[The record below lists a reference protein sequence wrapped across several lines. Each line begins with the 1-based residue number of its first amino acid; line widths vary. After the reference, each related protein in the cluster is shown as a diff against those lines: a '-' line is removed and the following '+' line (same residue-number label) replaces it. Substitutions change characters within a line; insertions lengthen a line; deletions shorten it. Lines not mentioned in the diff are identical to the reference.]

1 MLECLSSD
9 YIKIAQSMHC
19 HRIAMTSS
27 EGVSNDDIKPVNSID
42 ETKTKKSLLKTMII
56 LVVIIVVV
64 IFVEVVLEYKLH
76 GRYEI
81 ILRIA
86 EVAAIGYFASISIS
100 NACYK
105 LTFGFLGKN
114 AEALRVLIRIVGAV
128 IIIAIII
135 SYLSQDPL
143 VAASIGTVTAIVI
156 GFASQNIL
164 GNIIAGLYLAITRP
178 FKMGD
183 KVTVFGNTGI
193 VFDIGLLYSKLKSE
207 EGDIIIAP
215 NSSMISTTVVIR
227 TSQD

>member
-1 MLECLSSD
+1 
-9 YIKIAQSMHC
+9 
-19 HRIAMTSS
+19 MTSS
-27 EGVSNDDIKPVNSID
+27 DEVPNDNIKPDNSI
-42 ETKTKKSLLKTMII
+42 EERKTRNSLIKTAII
-56 LVVIIVVV
+56 LAIVIAVVIV
-64 IFVEVVLEYKLH
+64 VEVVLEFKLH
-76 GRYEI
+76 GRYKT

-86 EVAAIGYFASISIS
+86 EVVAVGYFASITIS
-100 NACYK
+100 NVCYK

-143 VAASIGTVTAIVI
+143 VATSIGTVTAIVI

-227 TSQD
+227 TSRD

>member
-1 MLECLSSD
+1 MTRSD
-9 YIKIAQSMHC
+9 
-19 HRIAMTSS
+19 
-27 EGVSNDDIKPVNSID
+27 GVPNDNIKPNISIEEPKRNNSLI
-42 ETKTKKSLLKTMII
+42 KTMII
-56 LVVIIVVV
+56 LVAVIAVV
-64 IFVEVVLEYKLH
+64 IVVEVVLEYKLH
-76 GRYEI
+76 GRYKI

-86 EVAAIGYFASISIS
+86 EVVAVGYFASITVS

-143 VAASIGTVTAIVI
+143 VATSIGTVTAIVI

-227 TSQD
+227 TSRD

>member
-1 MLECLSSD
+1 
-9 YIKIAQSMHC
+9 
-19 HRIAMTSS
+19 MTSS
-27 EGVSNDDIKPVNSID
+27 DGVPNDNIKLDKSIEEPKRDNSLI
-42 ETKTKKSLLKTMII
+42 KTVII
-56 LVVIIVVV
+56 LAVVIAVVIVVE
-64 IFVEVVLEYKLH
+64 IVLEYKLH
-76 GRYEI
+76 GRYKT

-86 EVAAIGYFASISIS
+86 EVVAIGYFASTTIS

-114 AEALRVLIRIVGAV
+114 AEALRVLIRIVGAI

-143 VAASIGTVTAIVI
+143 VATSIGTVTAIVI

-183 KVTVFGNTGI
+183 RVSVFGNTGI
-193 VFDIGLLYSKLKSE
+193 VFDIGLLYSKLKSD

-215 NSSMISTTVVIR
+215 NLSMISTTVVIR
-227 TSQD
+227 TSRD

>member
-1 MLECLSSD
+1 
-9 YIKIAQSMHC
+9 
-19 HRIAMTSS
+19 MTSS

-105 LTFGFLGKN
+105 LTFGYLGKN

>member
-1 MLECLSSD
+1 
-9 YIKIAQSMHC
+9 
-19 HRIAMTSS
+19 MTSPD
-27 EGVSNDDIKPVNSID
+27 GVPNDKIKPDILGNSSAESRRNI
-42 ETKTKKSLLKTMII
+42 SLIKTMII
-56 LVVIIVVV
+56 LAAVIAIVIVVEV
-64 IFVEVVLEYKLH
+64 ILEYQLH
-76 GRYEI
+76 GRYKT
-81 ILRIA
+81 ILRVA
-86 EVAAIGYFASISIS
+86 EVSAIGYFASITIS

-105 LTFGFLGKN
+105 LTYGFLGKN

-143 VAASIGTVTAIVI
+143 VATSIGTVTAIVI

-178 FKMGD
+178 FKIGD

-227 TSQD
+227 TS

>member
-1 MLECLSSD
+1 
-9 YIKIAQSMHC
+9 
-19 HRIAMTSS
+19 MTSS
-27 EGVSNDDIKPVNSID
+27 DGVPNDNIKLDKSIEEPKRDNSLI
-42 ETKTKKSLLKTMII
+42 KTAII
-56 LVVIIVVV
+56 LAVVIAVVIVVE
-64 IFVEVVLEYKLH
+64 IVLEYKLH
-76 GRYEI
+76 GRYKT

-86 EVAAIGYFASISIS
+86 EVVAVGYFASTTIS

-114 AEALRVLIRIVGAV
+114 AEALRVLIRIVGAI

-143 VAASIGTVTAIVI
+143 VATSIGTVTAIVI

-183 KVTVFGNTGI
+183 RVSVFGNTGI
-193 VFDIGLLYSKLKSE
+193 VFDIGLLYSKLKSD

-215 NSSMISTTVVIR
+215 NLSMISTTVVIR
-227 TSQD
+227 TSRD

>member
-1 MLECLSSD
+1 
-9 YIKIAQSMHC
+9 
-19 HRIAMTSS
+19 MTSPD
-27 EGVSNDDIKPVNSID
+27 GVPNDNIKPDNSIEEPKRD
-42 ETKTKKSLLKTMII
+42 NSLIKTVII
-56 LVVIIVVV
+56 LAVVIAVVIVVE
-64 IFVEVVLEYKLH
+64 IVLEYKLH
-76 GRYEI
+76 GRYKT

-86 EVAAIGYFASISIS
+86 EVAAVGYFASTTIS

-128 IIIAIII
+128 ITIAIII

-143 VAASIGTVTAIVI
+143 VATSIGTVTAIVI

-178 FKMGD
+178 FKIGD

-227 TSQD
+227 TSRD

>member
-1 MLECLSSD
+1 
-9 YIKIAQSMHC
+9 
-19 HRIAMTSS
+19 MTSS
-27 EGVSNDDIKPVNSID
+27 DEIPNGDIKLDKSIEESKTRNSLI
-42 ETKTKKSLLKTMII
+42 KTVII
-56 LVVIIVVV
+56 LAVVIAVV
-64 IFVEVVLEYKLH
+64 IVVEVVLEYKLH
-76 GRYEI
+76 GRYKT

-86 EVAAIGYFASISIS
+86 EVVAVGYFTSTTIS

-105 LTFGFLGKN
+105 LTFSFLGKN

-143 VAASIGTVTAIVI
+143 VATSIGTVTAIVI

-227 TSQD
+227 TSRD

>member
-1 MLECLSSD
+1 
-9 YIKIAQSMHC
+9 
-19 HRIAMTSS
+19 MTSS
-27 EGVSNDDIKPVNSID
+27 DEVPNDIKLDKSI
-42 ETKTKKSLLKTMII
+42 EKPNKRTSLIKT
-56 LVVIIVVV
+56 VVILAVV
-64 IFVEVVLEYKLH
+64 IAVVIVIEVVLEYKLH
-76 GRYEI
+76 GRYKT

-86 EVAAIGYFASISIS
+86 EVVAVGYLASTTIS

-227 TSQD
+227 TSRD

>member
-1 MLECLSSD
+1 
-9 YIKIAQSMHC
+9 
-19 HRIAMTSS
+19 MTSS
-27 EGVSNDDIKPVNSID
+27 DEVPNDNIKLDKSIEEPNTRNSLI
-42 ETKTKKSLLKTMII
+42 KSVII
-56 LVVIIVVV
+56 LAVVIAVV
-64 IFVEVVLEYKLH
+64 IVVEVVLEYKLH
-76 GRYEI
+76 GRYKT

-86 EVAAIGYFASISIS
+86 EVVAVGYFASTTIS

-143 VAASIGTVTAIVI
+143 VATSIGTVTAIVI

-164 GNIIAGLYLAITRP
+164 GNIIAGLYLAFTRP
-178 FKMGD
+178 FKIGD
-183 KVTVFGNTGI
+183 KVTVFSNTGI

-215 NSSMISTTVVIR
+215 NLSMISTTVVIR
-227 TSQD
+227 TSRD

>member
-1 MLECLSSD
+1 MLECLYSD
-9 YIKIAQSMHC
+9 YIKIVQSMHC

-105 LTFGFLGKN
+105 LTFGYLGKN

>member
-1 MLECLSSD
+1 
-9 YIKIAQSMHC
+9 
-19 HRIAMTSS
+19 MTSS
-27 EGVSNDDIKPVNSID
+27 DEVPNDNIKTDNSIEEPKRND
-42 ETKTKKSLLKTMII
+42 SLIKTMII
-56 LVVIIVVV
+56 LVAVIAVV
-64 IFVEVVLEYKLH
+64 IVVEVVLEYKLH
-76 GRYEI
+76 GRYET

-86 EVAAIGYFASISIS
+86 EVVAVGYFASTSFS

-143 VAASIGTVTAIVI
+143 VATSIGTVTAIVI

-227 TSQD
+227 TSRD

>member
-1 MLECLSSD
+1 MTRSD
-9 YIKIAQSMHC
+9 
-19 HRIAMTSS
+19 
-27 EGVSNDDIKPVNSID
+27 EVPNDNIKPDKSIEEPNTRNSLI
-42 ETKTKKSLLKTMII
+42 KTVII
-56 LVVIIVVV
+56 LAIVIAVVIV
-64 IFVEVVLEYKLH
+64 VEVVLEYKLH
-76 GRYEI
+76 GRYKT

-86 EVAAIGYFASISIS
+86 EVVAVGYFASITIS

-143 VAASIGTVTAIVI
+143 VATSIGTVTAIVI

-227 TSQD
+227 TSRD

>member
-1 MLECLSSD
+1 
-9 YIKIAQSMHC
+9 
-19 HRIAMTSS
+19 MTSS
-27 EGVSNDDIKPVNSID
+27 DKVPNDNIKPYNSI
-42 ETKTKKSLLKTMII
+42 EERKTRNSLIKTMII
-56 LVVIIVVV
+56 LAIIITVVIV
-64 IFVEVVLEYKLH
+64 VEVVLEYKLH
-76 GRYEI
+76 GRYET

-86 EVAAIGYFASISIS
+86 EVAAIGYFASTTIS

-105 LTFGFLGKN
+105 LTFSFLGKN

-143 VAASIGTVTAIVI
+143 VATSIGTVTAIVI

-227 TSQD
+227 TSRD

>member
-1 MLECLSSD
+1 MTRSD
-9 YIKIAQSMHC
+9 
-19 HRIAMTSS
+19 
-27 EGVSNDDIKPVNSID
+27 EVPNDNIKPDKSIEEPNTRNSLI
-42 ETKTKKSLLKTMII
+42 KTVII
-56 LVVIIVVV
+56 LAIVIAVVIV
-64 IFVEVVLEYKLH
+64 VEVVLEYKLH
-76 GRYEI
+76 GRYKT

-86 EVAAIGYFASISIS
+86 EVVAVGYFASITIS

-143 VAASIGTVTAIVI
+143 VATSIGTVTAIVI

-215 NSSMISTTVVIR
+215 NSSMISTTVVVR
-227 TSQD
+227 TSRD

>member
-1 MLECLSSD
+1 
-9 YIKIAQSMHC
+9 
-19 HRIAMTSS
+19 MTSS
-27 EGVSNDDIKPVNSID
+27 DGVPNDNIKLDKSIEEPKRDNSLI
-42 ETKTKKSLLKTMII
+42 KTAII
-56 LVVIIVVV
+56 LAVVIAVVIVVE
-64 IFVEVVLEYKLH
+64 IVLEYKLH
-76 GRYEI
+76 GRYKT

-86 EVAAIGYFASISIS
+86 EVVAVGYFASTTIS

-143 VAASIGTVTAIVI
+143 VATSIGTVTAIVI

-178 FKMGD
+178 FKIGD
-183 KVTVFGNTGI
+183 KVTVFSNTGI

-215 NSSMISTTVVIR
+215 NLSMISTTVVIR
-227 TSQD
+227 TSRD

>member
-1 MLECLSSD
+1 
-9 YIKIAQSMHC
+9 
-19 HRIAMTSS
+19 MTSS
-27 EGVSNDDIKPVNSID
+27 DGVPNDNIKPDKSIEEPKRNNSL
-42 ETKTKKSLLKTMII
+42 TKTVII
-56 LVVIIVVV
+56 LVAVIAVV
-64 IFVEVVLEYKLH
+64 IVVEVVLEYKLH
-76 GRYEI
+76 GRYKT

-86 EVAAIGYFASISIS
+86 EVVAVGYFASTTIS

-105 LTFGFLGKN
+105 LTVGFLGKN
-114 AEALRVLIRIVGAV
+114 AEALRVLIRIVGAI

-143 VAASIGTVTAIVI
+143 VATSIGTVTAIVI

-183 KVTVFGNTGI
+183 KVSVFGNTGI

-215 NSSMISTTVVIR
+215 NLSMISTTVVIR
-227 TSQD
+227 TSRD

>member
-1 MLECLSSD
+1 
-9 YIKIAQSMHC
+9 
-19 HRIAMTSS
+19 MTSS
-27 EGVSNDDIKPVNSID
+27 DEVPNDNVKLDKSTEEPKRNNSLI
-42 ETKTKKSLLKTMII
+42 KTMII
-56 LVVIIVVV
+56 LVAVIAVV
-64 IFVEVVLEYKLH
+64 IVVEVVLEYKLH
-76 GRYEI
+76 GRYKTI
-81 ILRIA
+81 FRIA
-86 EVAAIGYFASISIS
+86 EVVAVGYFASTTIS

-105 LTFGFLGKN
+105 LTFNFLGKN

-143 VAASIGTVTAIVI
+143 VATSIGTVTAIVI

-183 KVTVFGNTGI
+183 RVSVFGNTGI
-193 VFDIGLLYSKLKSE
+193 VFDIGLLYSKLKSD

-215 NSSMISTTVVIR
+215 NLSMISTTVVIR
-227 TSQD
+227 TSRD

>member
-1 MLECLSSD
+1 MASSD
-9 YIKIAQSMHC
+9 GVPNDNIKLDKSIEKPNKRNSL
-19 HRIAMTSS
+19 
-27 EGVSNDDIKPVNSID
+27 IK
-42 ETKTKKSLLKTMII
+42 T
-56 LVVIIVVV
+56 VVILAVV
-64 IFVEVVLEYKLH
+64 IAVVIVIEVVLEYKLH
-76 GRYEI
+76 GRYKT

-86 EVAAIGYFASISIS
+86 EVVAVGYFASTTIS

-143 VAASIGTVTAIVI
+143 VATSIGTVTAIVI

-178 FKMGD
+178 FKIGD
-183 KVTVFGNTGI
+183 KVTVFSNTGI

-215 NSSMISTTVVIR
+215 NLSMISTTVVIR
-227 TSQD
+227 TSRD

>member
-1 MLECLSSD
+1 
-9 YIKIAQSMHC
+9 
-19 HRIAMTSS
+19 MTSS
-27 EGVSNDDIKPVNSID
+27 DEIPNGNIKLDKSIEESKTRNSLI
-42 ETKTKKSLLKTMII
+42 KTVII
-56 LVVIIVVV
+56 LAVVIAVVII
-64 IFVEVVLEYKLH
+64 VEVVLEYKLH
-76 GRYEI
+76 GRYKT

-86 EVAAIGYFASISIS
+86 EVVAVGYFASTTIS

-105 LTFGFLGKN
+105 LTFSFLGKN

-143 VAASIGTVTAIVI
+143 VATSIGTVTAIVI

-227 TSQD
+227 TSRD

>member
-1 MLECLSSD
+1 
-9 YIKIAQSMHC
+9 
-19 HRIAMTSS
+19 MTSS
-27 EGVSNDDIKPVNSID
+27 DGVPNDNIKLDKSIEEPKRDNSLI
-42 ETKTKKSLLKTMII
+42 KTAVI
-56 LVVIIVVV
+56 LAVVIAVVIVVE
-64 IFVEVVLEYKLH
+64 IVLEYKLH
-76 GRYEI
+76 GRYKT

-86 EVAAIGYFASISIS
+86 EVVAVGYFASTTIS

-114 AEALRVLIRIVGAV
+114 AEALRVLIRIVGAI

-143 VAASIGTVTAIVI
+143 VATSIGTVTAIVI

-183 KVTVFGNTGI
+183 RVSVFGNTGI
-193 VFDIGLLYSKLKSE
+193 VFDIGLLYSKLKSD

-215 NSSMISTTVVIR
+215 NLSMISTTVVIR
-227 TSQD
+227 TSRE

>member
-1 MLECLSSD
+1 
-9 YIKIAQSMHC
+9 
-19 HRIAMTSS
+19 MTSS
-27 EGVSNDDIKPVNSID
+27 DEVPNDNVKLDKSTEEPKRNNSLI
-42 ETKTKKSLLKTMII
+42 KTMII
-56 LVVIIVVV
+56 LVAVIAVV
-64 IFVEVVLEYKLH
+64 IVVEVVLEYKLH
-76 GRYEI
+76 GRYKT

-86 EVAAIGYFASISIS
+86 EVVAVGYFASTTIS
-100 NACYK
+100 NVCYK
-105 LTFGFLGKN
+105 LTFSFLGKN

-143 VAASIGTVTAIVI
+143 VATSIGTVTAIVI

-183 KVTVFGNTGI
+183 RVSVFGNTGI
-193 VFDIGLLYSKLKSE
+193 VFDIGLLYSKLKSD

-215 NSSMISTTVVIR
+215 NLSMISTTVVIR
-227 TSQD
+227 TSRD

>member
-1 MLECLSSD
+1 
-9 YIKIAQSMHC
+9 
-19 HRIAMTSS
+19 
-27 EGVSNDDIKPVNSID
+27 
-42 ETKTKKSLLKTMII
+42 MI
-56 LVVIIVVV
+56 V
-64 IFVEVVLEYKLH
+64 VEVVLEYKLH
-76 GRYEI
+76 GRYKT

-86 EVAAIGYFASISIS
+86 EVVAVGYFASTTIS

-143 VAASIGTVTAIVI
+143 VATSIGTVTAIVI

-178 FKMGD
+178 FKIGD
-183 KVTVFGNTGI
+183 KVTVFSNTGI

-215 NSSMISTTVVIR
+215 NLSMISTTVVLR
-227 TSQD
+227 TSRD

>member
-1 MLECLSSD
+1 
-9 YIKIAQSMHC
+9 
-19 HRIAMTSS
+19 MTSS
-27 EGVSNDDIKPVNSID
+27 DGVSNDNIKPNNSI
-42 ETKTKKSLLKTMII
+42 EEIKRNNSLIKTFII
-56 LVVIIVVV
+56 LVVVIAVV
-64 IFVEVVLEYKLH
+64 IVVEVVLEYKLH
-76 GRYEI
+76 GRYET

-86 EVAAIGYFASISIS
+86 EVVAVGYYASITIS

-105 LTFGFLGKN
+105 LTYGFLGKN
-114 AEALRVLIRIVGAV
+114 AEALRVLIRIVGAI

-143 VAASIGTVTAIVI
+143 VATSIGTVTAIVI

-193 VFDIGLLYSKLKSE
+193 VFDIGLLYCKLKSD

-227 TSQD
+227 TPRD

>member
-1 MLECLSSD
+1 
-9 YIKIAQSMHC
+9 
-19 HRIAMTSS
+19 MTSS
-27 EGVSNDDIKPVNSID
+27 DEIPNGNIKLDKSIEESKTRNSLI
-42 ETKTKKSLLKTMII
+42 KTVII
-56 LVVIIVVV
+56 LAVVIAVV
-64 IFVEVVLEYKLH
+64 IVVEVVLEYKLH
-76 GRYEI
+76 GRYKT

-86 EVAAIGYFASISIS
+86 EVVAVGYFTSTTIS

-143 VAASIGTVTAIVI
+143 VATSIGTVTAIVI

-227 TSQD
+227 TSRD

>member
-1 MLECLSSD
+1 
-9 YIKIAQSMHC
+9 
-19 HRIAMTSS
+19 MTSS
-27 EGVSNDDIKPVNSID
+27 DGVPNDNIKSDNSI
-42 ETKTKKSLLKTMII
+42 EESKKNHSLVKTMILLVVVI
-56 LVVIIVVV
+56 AVVII
-64 IFVEVVLEYKLH
+64 IEVVLEYKLH
-76 GRYEI
+76 GRYET
-81 ILRIA
+81 ILRIS
-86 EVAAIGYFASISIS
+86 EVVAVGYFASITIS

-105 LTFGFLGKN
+105 LTLGFLGKN

-143 VAASIGTVTAIVI
+143 VATSIGTVTAIVI

-178 FKMGD
+178 FRMGD

-227 TSQD
+227 TSRD